1 MSEFQQPIAHT
12 ASGTPR
18 WVGLVIVVFA
28 GISLL
33 GLGVSWNALN
43 HANSAEQ
50 VTQVA
55 LKQANDTL
63 SQRLA
68 KTEEL
73 NQQLESDLKVVTGK
87 LNVPHEDLGK
97 AHSQPK
103 PTVGERG
110 IT

>member
-73 NQQLESDLKVVTGK
+73 NQQLDSDLKLVPGK
-87 LNVPHEDLGK
+87 LNVTHEDWVRAGK
-97 AHSQPK
+97 HPRSARLE
-103 PTVGERG
+103 G
-110 IT
+110 